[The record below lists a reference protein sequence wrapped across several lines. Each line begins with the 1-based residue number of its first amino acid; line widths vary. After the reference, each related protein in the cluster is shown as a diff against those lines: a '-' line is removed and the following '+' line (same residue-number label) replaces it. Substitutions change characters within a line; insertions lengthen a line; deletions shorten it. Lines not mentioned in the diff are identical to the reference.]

1 MVLVI
6 GRNQHFDG
14 SRERRACWRCPLKV
28 YAHLTHF
35 FALAGM
41 VKAPAEIPARYHKSG
56 HYIFPTPVRK
66 PYLFVRID
74 NSATSRE
81 RQDAFAFSFKSFTK
95 LGGGCDF
102 PSDYFPLPWKN
113 WNAGMP
119 STGFSMSDL
128 DQVSNRTTQQLNRQV
143 MDGRQYTRHEH

>member
-1 MVLVI
+1 MPI
-6 GRNQHFDG
+6 
-14 SRERRACWRCPLKV
+14 SPI
-28 YAHLTHF
+28 F

-41 VKAPAEIPARYHKSG
+41 VEAPAEIRARYHKSG

-66 PYLFVRID
+66 PYLFDRID
-74 NSATSRE
+74 DSATSLE
-81 RQDAFAFSFKSFTK
+81 RQDAFAFSVQSFTR

-128 DQVSNRTTQQLNRQV
+128 DQVSNENNAAIKLASHEWTVAN
-143 MDGRQYTRHEH
+143 TRA